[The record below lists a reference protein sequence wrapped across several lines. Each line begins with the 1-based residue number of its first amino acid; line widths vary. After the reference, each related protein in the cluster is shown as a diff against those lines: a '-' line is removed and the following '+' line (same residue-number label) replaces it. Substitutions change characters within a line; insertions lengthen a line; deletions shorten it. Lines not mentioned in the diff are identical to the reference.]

1 MKTLKTTSPQ
11 GKGLIERF
19 KSLKVGQPCLF
30 PSLLPSLSNA
40 SIQAFLLEVRPGKYW
55 EFKLFWHGVEVGTVT
70 AEVKADQLE
79 LEVS

>member
-19 KSLKVGQPCLF
+19 KGLKVGQPCLF
-30 PSLLPSLSNA
+30 PSLLPSFSNA
-40 SIQAFLLEVRPGKYW
+40 SIQAFLIETHINKSW

-70 AEVKADQLE
+70 AKIHGDQLE